1 MGCVTEMTPYYEFC
15 LDDYSAPTCTSGYK
29 YYYGTK
35 ENIQKLLDNVE
46 KERAIPEQE
55 VFREFC
61 NGNTKVMNIA
71 GFTKVRFAKRVK
83 LISEKKIDLDER
95 ETYTYTNPYGFKYI
109 ISMRFTVNRVLL
121 LKSGD
126 KYVIA
131 YYALIRDPKYKSEL
145 LQDDWSTIDMFW
157 GFPAMIKSTGEKDDY
172 FLENMLYM
180 PEKVFDNITD
190 AEQYF
195 MDMQKVD
202 YQMFFEDV
210 FGDG

>member
-1 MGCVTEMTPYYEFC
+1 MTTYYEFC
-15 LDDYSAPTCTSGYK
+15 LEDYSAPSCTSGSK
-29 YYYGTK
+29 KYYGTK
-35 ENIQKLLDNVE
+35 DDVKKLMDNIQEEANVRE
-46 KERAIPEQE
+46 YK
-55 VFREFC
+55 VFKEFC
-61 NGNTKVMNIA
+61 DGNSQVMNIA
-71 GFTKVRFAKRVK
+71 GFNEVRFAKRVK

-131 YYALIRDPKYKSEL
+131 YYALIRDPKYKSKSPK
-145 LQDDWSTIDMFW
+145 DDWSTIDMFW
-157 GFPAMIKSTGEKDDY
+157 GFPSMIKSTGHKDDY
-172 FLENMLYM
+172 YLENMLYM

-195 MDMQKVD
+195 MGMQKVD